1 MPKHLLIFMSMLLL
15 LLTAAV
21 APALAVSHAEKDY
34 IDDVLEPET
43 YMEKSSFKLLRGLTN
58 MVTSPGEIPKQMV
71 LTIRDRGALG
81 VPLGFLKGIG
91 MTVMR
96 VGIGAWETVSF
107 PAPNS
112 MEGDFAPIMNPE
124 FVWNPSPPI
133 RR

>member
-1 MPKHLLIFMSMLLL
+1 MPKRLLIFIPLLLL
-15 LLTAAV
+15 LLTAAA
-21 APALAVSHAEKDY
+21 APALAAGHAEKDY
-34 IDDVLEPET
+34 IDDVLEPES
-43 YMEKSSFKLLRGLTN
+43 YMEKSSFKLIRGLTN
-58 MVTSPGEIPKQMV
+58 IVTSPGEIPKQMV
-71 LTIRDRGALG
+71 LTIRDRGGLG
-81 VPLGFLKGIG
+81 VPLGFFKGIG

-112 MEGDFAPIMNPE
+112 MDGDFAPILKPE

>member
-1 MPKHLLIFMSMLLL
+1 MPKRLLLFMSLLL
-15 LLTAAV
+15 LLVTAAA
-21 APALAVSHAEKDY
+21 APALAAEHTEKNY

-43 YMEKSSFKLLRGLTN
+43 YLEESSFKLIRGLTN
-58 MVTSPGEIPKQMV
+58 IVTCPGEIPKQMV
-71 LTIRDRGALG
+71 LTTRDRGGIG

-96 VGIGAWETVSF
+96 AGIGAWETVSF

-112 MEGDFAPIMNPE
+112 MEGDFAPIMKPE

>member
-1 MPKHLLIFMSMLLL
+1 MPKHLLIFMSLLLL

-21 APALAVSHAEKDY
+21 VPALAASPAEKDY

-43 YMEKSSFKLLRGLTN
+43 YLEESSFKLIRGLTN
-58 MVTSPGEIPKQMV
+58 IVTSPGEIPKQMV

-96 VGIGAWETVSF
+96 AGIGAWETVSF

-112 MEGDFAPIMNPE
+112 MEGDFTPILKPE
-124 FVWNPSPPI
+124 FVWNPSPTI